1 MEKVPIDRVA
11 DGTYQA
17 KPARVFPFE
26 QIADAHRL
34 MESNGANGKIVV
46 VR

>member
-11 DGTYQA
+11 DGTYKA
-17 KPARVFPFE
+17 KPAKVFLYE

>member
-1 MEKVPIDRVA
+1 MQEIVDRVA
-11 DGTYQA
+11 RGIYQVQPV
-17 KPARVFPFE
+17 KVFPFE

-46 VR
+46 IR

>member
-1 MEKVPIDRVA
+1 MQQIVDRVA

-34 MESNGANGKIVV
+34 MESNGAHVKIVV